1 MVMGL
6 YEAYER
12 GDETA
17 VVVDEYGHLVE
28 GPGFNVFTVQDETI
42 ITPAQGMLEGVTR
55 RTVLE
60 LTQAQGLGVE
70 VRALTADET
79 RGGDEVFITSTAGGI
94 MPVTIVDGQTVGD
107 GRPGPVTMALHTAYW
122 RAHEDP
128 RYALPVSYVEQST

>member
-79 RGGDEVFITSTAGGI
+79 RGGDEVLRL
-94 MPVTIVDGQTVGD
+94 DQ
-107 GRPGPVTMALHTAYW
+107 L
-122 RAHEDP
+122 
-128 RYALPVSYVEQST
+128 

>member
-42 ITPAQGMLEGVTR
+42 ITPAQGVCLR
-55 RTVLE
+55 E
-60 LTQAQGLGVE
+60 L
-70 VRALTADET
+70 R
-79 RGGDEVFITSTAGGI
+79 
-94 MPVTIVDGQTVGD
+94 D
-107 GRPGPVTMALHTAYW
+107 GRC
-122 RAHEDP
+122 
-128 RYALPVSYVEQST
+128 